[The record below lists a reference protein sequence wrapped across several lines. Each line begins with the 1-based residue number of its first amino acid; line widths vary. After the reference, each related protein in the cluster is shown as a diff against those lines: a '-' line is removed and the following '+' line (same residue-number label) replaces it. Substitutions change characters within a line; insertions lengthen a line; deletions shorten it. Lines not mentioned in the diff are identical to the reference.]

1 MFSQPPPPLRSATLF
16 SLLGFVFNQLARLR
30 KPLLPPRPTSS
41 PLLCLKCGSGSAG
54 GSGLP
59 PPRRLGGSPWA
70 RGPGAQ
76 QGRVGVSGWQRR
88 GEPEPSTELFAGS
101 RTPRGQGEARV
112 GSTPGATPGLP
123 TASASSRFR
132 RVFGEGKTRAMPC
145 SELTAAVRAGA
156 GGCSIPAVVPAPGTR
171 HPLLQLPSSRC
182 LSPLSGGRGARGQL
196 GAPPARCCRGLE
208 ALGSGAGETLPRRAA
223 SQGAAGSG
231 DWRGPS
237 SPQLVGS
244 SPLPKSCSGR
254 IVHAAGSCSCPAGG
268 LCSAP
273 PKLPLPW
280 DLGSQQCHGDHGT
293 HGTPGARVASP
304 PLSCCR
310 GSGRWGGR
318 GGAQKG
324 SAVTTAPDLSPAVC
338 SGAGRAFARFPGELR
353 VYGFPVAPFPVIG
366 SASLIP
372 LIDAGGRGIQPPG
385 HPLGGFGG
393 VAPSGGV

>member
-1 MFSQPPPPLRSATLF
+1 M
-16 SLLGFVFNQLARLR
+16 
-30 KPLLPPRPTSS
+30 
-41 PLLCLKCGSGSAG
+41 GSGS
-54 GSGLP
+54 
-59 PPRRLGGSPWA
+59 W
-70 RGPGAQ
+70 GA
-76 QGRVGVSGWQRR
+76 
-88 GEPEPSTELFAGS
+88 A
-101 RTPRGQGEARV
+101 GQGWGVRVAAPGRAR
-112 GSTPGATPGLP
+112 AQH
-123 TASASSRFR
+123 
-132 RVFGEGKTRAMPC
+132 RALC
-145 SELTAAVRAGA
+145 WQQDSAGA
-156 GGCSIPAVVPAPGTR
+156 GGGTSWQHPWCRSRPPHGFSLLSFPQGIWGGQNEGRCRALSSPQPSVPGRVAAASRPWCGGASSWHAAPSAPAPVLRLPVPVRGT
-171 HPLLQLPSSRC
+171 Q
-182 LSPLSGGRGARGQL
+182 GARGQL

-254 IVHAAGSCSCPAGG
+254 ILHAAGSCSCPAGG

-280 DLGSQQCHGDHGT
+280 DLGSRQCHGDHGT
-293 HGTPGARVASP
+293 HGAPGARVASP
-304 PLSCCR
+304 PLSCCG

-353 VYGFPVAPFPVIG
+353 VYGFPVVPFPVIG